1 MATYGLLIDTEWCTG
16 CHTCEIACQ
25 MEHKLPVGQTGIL
38 VQEIGPWEIGDGK
51 WQLSYLPAL
60 TAQCSGCAERVAKG
74 KLPTCVQHCQA
85 RCMEHGPVEELAKKM
100 EGSNKVLFTI

>member
-1 MATYGLLIDTEWCTG
+1 
-16 CHTCEIACQ
+16 

-38 VQEIGPWEIGDGK
+38 VNEIGPWEIGDGK

-60 TAQCSGCAERVAKG
+60 TSQCNGCAERVGKG

-85 RCMEHGPVEELAKKM
+85 RCLEHGPVEELAKKM
-100 EGSNKVLFTI
+100 DGPNKVLFTI

>member
-1 MATYGLLIDTEWCTG
+1 MAAKGLLIDTEWCSG

-25 MEHKLPVGQTGIL
+25 MEHQLPVGQTGIL

-60 TAQCSGCAERVAKG
+60 TVQCNGCAERVGKG

-85 RCMEHGPVEELAKKM
+85 RCLEYGDIDELAQKM
-100 EGSNKVLFTI
+100 GPKKVLCAL